1 MCTRS
6 SIEIQLPSRI
16 IVGSPGTKLPDIS
29 SKEKEGEGPCK
40 SSVRNSWYKRQ
51 VRLTQTCCGTFFI
64 SLFVY
69 LSMTDT
75 QKWNVWKIWIRKKSM
90 IPPNIVHQKQ
100 WRQISLRC
108 CIYSNLLWAMVY
120 FFYHMDIDELVIL
133 WQYSVVSLLVYCT
146 CTWFVHWGKAVSYL
160 QSLVH
165 CGNRGTIAR
174 YRQCTSE
181 NEFSERRCNALRY
194 CAGAIVYRCW
204 ISPKQ
209 RRPRFS
215 VVHRRFKSMGERS
228 ASWLMWSFAS
238 YISRAPRYPSFMHPL
253 CSSKLE
259 TFTQLLP
266 IPSFCNLFLYA
277 LHNLTV
283 TMPLENRMRT
293 PHNLQRMLILNV
305 SFNVLLY
312 TTFGF
317 LGYNKYMHDVY
328 DTVVKN
334 LPVDVPLTQTVKIT
348 VGLAATFSFGIAYFV
363 PISIILPKIQK
374 RFGKITEYYDEN
386 IFRIIGATATTILAI
401 AIPQMLPLLGFL
413 AALSMTTIIVLIPIV
428 IETATKW
435 ETATRFLLV
444 KNIVIFIIWMV
455 LFIMFRSSGLEIC
468 INRWYKITRTK

>member
-1 MCTRS
+1 
-6 SIEIQLPSRI
+6 
-16 IVGSPGTKLPDIS
+16 
-29 SKEKEGEGPCK
+29 
-40 SSVRNSWYKRQ
+40 
-51 VRLTQTCCGTFFI
+51 
-64 SLFVY
+64 
-69 LSMTDT
+69 
-75 QKWNVWKIWIRKKSM
+75 
-90 IPPNIVHQKQ
+90 
-100 WRQISLRC
+100 
-108 CIYSNLLWAMVY
+108 
-120 FFYHMDIDELVIL
+120 
-133 WQYSVVSLLVYCT
+133 
-146 CTWFVHWGKAVSYL
+146 
-160 QSLVH
+160 
-165 CGNRGTIAR
+165 
-174 YRQCTSE
+174 
-181 NEFSERRCNALRY
+181 
-194 CAGAIVYRCW
+194 
-204 ISPKQ
+204 
-209 RRPRFS
+209 
-215 VVHRRFKSMGERS
+215 
-228 ASWLMWSFAS
+228 
-238 YISRAPRYPSFMHPL
+238 
-253 CSSKLE
+253 
-259 TFTQLLP
+259 
-266 IPSFCNLFLYA
+266 
-277 LHNLTV
+277 
-283 TMPLENRMRT
+283 MRT

-468 INRWYKITRTK
+468 INR